1 MEPSPSVSII
11 VPIYKVEKYIAR
23 CLDSIK
29 AQTFTDFEVIM
40 IDDGTP
46 DRSAD
51 IAEQY
56 TADPRF
62 KLFRQ
67 SNAGV
72 GAVRNRGLSL
82 ARGKYIAFVD
92 SDDAIMPHHLEKL
105 YAAAR
110 ENDAD
115 IVCCSYCCCDEKG
128 EHLRTSKIKKRS
140 GVYIAERLTGNILRD
155 ISVRRYLWSKLWKR
169 SLFTDNGVYFPS
181 VLFEDTRVI
190 PMLFY
195 YAEKIAVITDATYIY
210 TCRNNSI
217 TGLTAENCIGDYID
231 ANRFVDSFFMS
242 TREAE
247 FYLWNLRYQK
257 AKTVCVTF
265 CWLFVRLWRA
275 RTLNYFG
282 TNLGKIAKYALS
294 SRTDTQP
301 EQEYKHKHITP

>member
-1 MEPSPSVSII
+1 METEPSVSII
-11 VPIYKVEKYIAR
+11 VPIYKVEEYIAR

-51 IAEQY
+51 IAERY

-82 ARGKYIAFVD
+82 AKGEYVAFVD
-92 SDDAIMPHHLEKL
+92 SDDAIRPDHLEKL
-105 YAAAR
+105 YRAAA

-128 EHLRTSKIKKRS
+128 EHLRSSKIKKRG
-140 GVYIAERLTGNILRD
+140 GVYRAEQLTGNILRD
-155 ISVRRYLWSKLWKR
+155 ISIRRYLWSKLWR
-169 SLFTDNGVYFPS
+169 RTLFSDNGVSFPS

-195 YAEKIAVITDATYIY
+195 YAERIAVIPDATYIY

-217 TGLTAENCIGDYID
+217 TGLTAKNCIGDYID
-231 ANRFVDSFFMS
+231 ANKFVDSFFMS
-242 TREAE
+242 TKESD

-257 AKTVCVTF
+257 TKTVCVTF

-275 RTLNYFG
+275 RTFEYFG
-282 TNLGKIAKYALS
+282 TNLGKIAKYAVSRRS
-294 SRTDTQP
+294 SETRRYGHR
-301 EQEYKHKHITP
+301 EVRM